1 MIDTVTTNSPQSA
14 PILTYRDIREEVENL
29 GNLCRDSI
37 KKELKGKYFSVTTD
51 HWTSNANENYSCL
64 TAHWIGEEYVMR
76 HAVLGFYLHE
86 GRTRGEDIAN
96 LFVQDFERYNFDLSY
111 VVAIVTDTT
120 GNMNTFGQH
129 LRSLGVIHLY
139 CVDHNLHL
147 CAKLAFDDNNI
158 PGSAQVMKTARSLC
172 EYFDK
177 SSQASDKLKAQQ
189 VAMDPDKCPLKLIQ
203 DVITRWWS
211 THRMIERLLL
221 LHPFIKSLHD
231 LNQIQGA
238 TPLTNDQL
246 VILKDIKEMLDPMAK
261 SQRKIEGENYVTVSL
276 VPFSLYFIQRS
287 IKDKMNDNESTPS
300 SKHLAKVMY
309 NDFTNYR
316 YGNTEQQMFYNPV
329 LIGRYNRYVT
339 LHPVHLAATVLDPR
353 MKELHFISIMECTEI
368 WTYIRTLLLEHSRK
382 HYDDLFA
389 EVYANNNIDVQED
402 SEITLNNLEV
412 TVDTEIQYYKTLP
425 APNGNRIN
433 PLTWWKEKSHRLPL
447 LKSLAL
453 KLLTIPATSAASER
467 CFSIAARILVKS
479 RNRLSPELVCDLMF
493 LKENGC
499 ITKKYV
505 KDRILPTVYED
516 LEDDSEERRAI
527 NELLKELE
535 IQDE

>member
-1 MIDTVTTNSPQSA
+1 
-14 PILTYRDIREEVENL
+14 
-29 GNLCRDSI
+29 
-37 KKELKGKYFSVTTD
+37 
-51 HWTSNANENYSCL
+51 
-64 TAHWIGEEYVMR
+64 
-76 HAVLGFYLHE
+76 
-86 GRTRGEDIAN
+86 
-96 LFVQDFERYNFDLSY
+96 LS
-111 VVAIVTDTT
+111 
-120 GNMNTFGQH
+120 
-129 LRSLGVIHLY
+129 
-139 CVDHNLHL
+139 
-147 CAKLAFDDNNI
+147 
-158 PGSAQVMKTARSLC
+158 
-172 EYFDK
+172 
-177 SSQASDKLKAQQ
+177 
-189 VAMDPDKCPLKLIQ
+189 
-203 DVITRWWS
+203 
-211 THRMIERLLL
+211 

-353 MKELHFISIMECTEI
+353 MKELHFISIRERTEI

-382 HYDDLFA
+382 HYDDDENEEVIVQEHVENENNNANDDDFFA

>member
-1 MIDTVTTNSPQSA
+1 MSEITSTSPPASTTGPLASSTSTSTSTSTSEKKYKNGMLLKNAEYNSRSPYWKYYYKYCLHANPNKAGFAVCKTCMKEYDVRKSVSGLKTYFQTHERKEKRLSEHFQKSQQSTKKQKISIQDKLECFKLTPKEELAEKYLQAATAWIVEENLPFKTVEKKSFKRMIDTVTTNSPQSA

-189 VAMDPDKCPLKLIQ
+189 VAMNPDKCPLKLIQ

-211 THRMIERLLL
+211 TR
-221 LHPFIKSLHD
+221 
-231 LNQIQGA
+231 
-238 TPLTNDQL
+238 
-246 VILKDIKEMLDPMAK
+246 
-261 SQRKIEGENYVTVSL
+261 
-276 VPFSLYFIQRS
+276 
-287 IKDKMNDNESTPS
+287 
-300 SKHLAKVMY
+300 
-309 NDFTNYR
+309 
-316 YGNTEQQMFYNPV
+316 
-329 LIGRYNRYVT
+329 
-339 LHPVHLAATVLDPR
+339 
-353 MKELHFISIMECTEI
+353 
-368 WTYIRTLLLEHSRK
+368 
-382 HYDDLFA
+382 
-389 EVYANNNIDVQED
+389 
-402 SEITLNNLEV
+402 
-412 TVDTEIQYYKTLP
+412 
-425 APNGNRIN
+425 
-433 PLTWWKEKSHRLPL
+433 
-447 LKSLAL
+447 
-453 KLLTIPATSAASER
+453 
-467 CFSIAARILVKS
+467 
-479 RNRLSPELVCDLMF
+479 
-493 LKENGC
+493 
-499 ITKKYV
+499 
-505 KDRILPTVYED
+505 
-516 LEDDSEERRAI
+516 
-527 NELLKELE
+527 
-535 IQDE
+535 